1 DELGDGAAANL
12 ADAHDLVADRVEDGL
27 DPAVEGLVATDQ
39 DGQLARACPRHA
51 PADRGVQDA
60 DPPLRVYIMNAADER
75 RRAGGEIHVDGA
87 ARRALQDAARP
98 QRHALDLAR
107 TGQRREDDV
116 AGLSHRLR

>member
-1 DELGDGAAANL
+1 VLPPGLPARRPPPGDRHARARAGHVVDELGDGAAANL

-60 DPPLRVYIMNAADER
+60 DPPLRVYIMNAAVER
-75 RRAGGEIHVDGA
+75 RRAAGAIHVDGA
-87 ARRALQDAARP
+87 P
-98 QRHALDLAR
+98 
-107 TGQRREDDV
+107 
-116 AGLSHRLR
+116 